1 MSTIAS
7 EIENVRF
14 ELTDEDETRFTDA
27 QLLRLFKKAINRAEQ
42 ILVRLGVQFV
52 KTRYE
57 ITTVVDTAKYSL
69 PSDFLLD
76 ISVYNDSGDHQV
88 VKESEL
94 AWEMLGTDY
103 TQASRW
109 MYFDESGTKKL
120 WLKGTPSTAQTVVLW
135 YYKTCSPYAMT
146 TASSMPW
153 DDRLNDVI
161 GEYVALRAK
170 NIDEADVS
178 YDMQLL
184 QDLET
189 RIQDMWMPLGAR
201 ITEGAGWTD

>member
-7 EIENVRF
+7 VIEDVRF
-14 ELTDEDETRFTDA
+14 ELSDEDETRFTDA

-42 ILVRLGVQFV
+42 ILIRLGVQFV

-57 ITTVVDTAKYSL
+57 ITTVADTAKYSL

-76 ISVYNDSGDHQV
+76 IALYNDSGDHDV
-88 VKESEL
+88 IKETEL
-94 AWEMLGTDY
+94 AWEKLGTDIQ
-103 TQASRW
+103 QASKW
-109 MYFDESGTKKL
+109 MYYDESGTKKI
-120 WLKGTPSTAQTVVLW
+120 WVKGTPSDAQTLVLW
-135 YYKTCSPYAMT
+135 YFKTCSPSAMT

-178 YDMQLL
+178 FDMQLL

-189 RIQDMWMPLGAR
+189 RVQDIWMPLGSR
-201 ITEGAGWTD
+201 LTSGSGWM